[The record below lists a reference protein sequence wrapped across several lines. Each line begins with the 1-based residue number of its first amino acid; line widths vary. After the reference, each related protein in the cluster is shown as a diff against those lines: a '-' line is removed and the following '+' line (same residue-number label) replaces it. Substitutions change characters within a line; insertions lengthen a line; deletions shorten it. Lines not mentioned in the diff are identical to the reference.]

1 LKLTDWYKLIAS
13 QLAAENIKVKYKQP
27 SQADT
32 LPLVHINVHTDL
44 DMSNKFATLNQVTQ
58 QIDLY
63 AEGTTPPLDFED
75 MIDTVK
81 RAISRTP
88 VRWDA
93 LTTQTTIDDSTGRD
107 IKRAMLL
114 VMVTL

>member
-32 LPLVHINVHTDL
+32 LPLVHINVHTDH
-44 DMSNKFATLNQVTQ
+44 DMSNKFDTLNQVTQ

-75 MIDTVK
+75 MVDTVK
-81 RAISRTP
+81 RAFSRTP

-93 LTTQTTIDDSTGRD
+93 LTPQPTIDDSTGRD
-107 IKRAMLL
+107 IKRAMFL
-114 VMVTL
+114 VEVTL